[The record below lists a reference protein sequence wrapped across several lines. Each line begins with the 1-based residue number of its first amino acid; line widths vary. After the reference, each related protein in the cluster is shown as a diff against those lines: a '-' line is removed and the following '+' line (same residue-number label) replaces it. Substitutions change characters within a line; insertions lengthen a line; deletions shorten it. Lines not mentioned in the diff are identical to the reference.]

1 METERQTTVLFADI
15 SGSTK
20 LYETAGDAKALETI
34 GQCIDRMGKAAEST
48 GGRVVKTIG
57 DEVMVLFSTPDAAA
71 SAASEMHAAI
81 ESLPPVGG
89 NKLGVRIGFHA
100 GPVIQRD
107 NDVFGETVNLASR
120 LVEQAQKGQ
129 IITSEETAAQLSP
142 AFRSFTRKL
151 YSIQVKGKS
160 DEIALCEIV
169 WRTGGDVTSYTGPQ
183 PARAAPSVL
192 KLKYRGQEITRRR
205 ENDSLTI
212 GREESN
218 GLQVHDPKASR
229 LHCTIERRQDKW
241 VLKDHSTNGT
251 FVTVEGDRE
260 IVLQREELIL
270 RKHGWI
276 AFGQS
281 RAQTEEV
288 AEYFCD

>member
-20 LYETAGDAKALETI
+20 LYETAGDAKALEAI
-34 GQCIDRMGKAAEST
+34 GQCIERMSKAAEST

-89 NKLGVRIGFHA
+89 TKLGVRIGFHA

-160 DEIALCEIV
+160 DEIGLCEIV

-183 PARAAPSVL
+183 PPRAAPSVL
-192 KLKYRGQEITRRR
+192 KLKYRGQEVARRR

-212 GREESN
+212 GREETN
-218 GLQVHDPKASR
+218 ALQVHDPKASR
-229 LHCTIERRQDKW
+229 QHCTIERRHDNW

-251 FVTVEGDRE
+251 YVTIEGDRE
-260 IVLQREELIL
+260 IVLQREDLIL